1 MKVLKM
7 KKTFLM
13 TRKINGEEY
22 KFYHMDFTKEESFT
36 DEPHGCFIVE
46 TPENAFGYSDVVYF
60 DRGGDYTMHRYLAP
74 YKIRK
79 LRSILESKGY
89 DPASKAYMEF

>member
-1 MKVLKM
+1 M
-7 KKTFLM
+7 KKTYLFS
-13 TRKINGEEY
+13 RKINKQEY

-36 DEPHGCFIVE
+36 DEPHGCFMVE

-60 DRGGDYTMHRYLAP
+60 DRDGDYTMHRYLAP

>member
-1 MKVLKM
+1 M
-7 KKTFLM
+7 KKTYLFS
-13 TRKINGEEY
+13 RKINKQEY

-36 DEPHGCFIVE
+36 DEPHGCFMVE

-60 DRGGDYTMHRYLAP
+60 DRDGDYTMHRYLAP

-89 DPASKAYMEF
+89 NPASKAYMEF

>member
-1 MKVLKM
+1 M
-7 KKTFLM
+7 KKTYLFS
-13 TRKINGEEY
+13 RKINKQEY

-36 DEPHGCFIVE
+36 DESHGCFMVE
-46 TPENAFGYSDVVYF
+46 TPENAFGYPDVVYF
-60 DRGGDYTMHRYLAP
+60 DRDGDYTMHRYLAP

>member
-1 MKVLKM
+1 ME
-7 KKTFLM
+7 KTYLFS
-13 TRKINGEEY
+13 RKINKQEY

-36 DEPHGCFIVE
+36 DEPHGCFMVE

-60 DRGGDYTMHRYLAP
+60 NRDGDYTMHRYLAP

>member
-1 MKVLKM
+1 M

-13 TRKINGEEY
+13 TRKINKQEY

-46 TPENAFGYSDVVYF
+46 TPKNAFGYSDVVYF
-60 DRGGDYTMHRYLAP
+60 DRRYIILIFK
-74 YKIRK
+74 YNSKICA
-79 LRSILESKGY
+79 L
-89 DPASKAYMEF
+89 

>member
-1 MKVLKM
+1 M
-7 KKTFLM
+7 KKTYLFS
-13 TRKINGEEY
+13 RKINKQEY

-36 DEPHGCFIVE
+36 DEPHGCFMVE
-46 TPENAFGYSDVVYF
+46 TPENAFGYPDVVYF
-60 DRGGDYTMHRYLAP
+60 DRDGDYTMYRYLAP

-89 DPASKAYMEF
+89 NPASKAYMEF

>member
-1 MKVLKM
+1 M

-13 TRKINGEEY
+13 TRKIDKQEY
-22 KFYHMDFTKEESFT
+22 KFYHMDFTKEESWT
-36 DEPHGCFIVE
+36 GVPYGCFMVE

-60 DRGGDYTMHRYLAP
+60 DRDGDYTMHRYLAP

>member
-1 MKVLKM
+1 ME
-7 KKTFLM
+7 KTYLFS
-13 TRKINGEEY
+13 RKINKQEY

-36 DEPHGCFIVE
+36 DEHHGCFMVE

-60 DRGGDYTMHRYLAP
+60 DRDGDYTMHRYLAP

>member
-1 MKVLKM
+1 ME
-7 KKTFLM
+7 KTYLFS
-13 TRKINGEEY
+13 RKINKQEY

-36 DEPHGCFIVE
+36 DEPHGCFMVE
-46 TPENAFGYSDVVYF
+46 TPENAFGYPDVVYF
-60 DRGGDYTMHRYLAP
+60 DRDWDYTMHRYLAP

>member
-1 MKVLKM
+1 M

-13 TRKINGEEY
+13 TRKIDKQEY

-36 DEPHGCFIVE
+36 DEAHGCFMVE
-46 TPENAFGYSDVVYF
+46 TPENAFGYSDVVHF
-60 DRGGDYTMHRYLAP
+60 GRDGDYTMHRYLAP

-79 LRSILESKGY
+79 LRNILESKGY
-89 DPASKAYMEF
+89 DPASKAYMEL

>member
-1 MKVLKM
+1 M
-7 KKTFLM
+7 KKTYLFS
-13 TRKINGEEY
+13 RKINKQEY
-22 KFYHMDFTKEESFT
+22 KFYHMDFAKEESFT
-36 DEPHGCFIVE
+36 DKAHGCFMVE
-46 TPENAFGYSDVVYF
+46 TPENAFGYPDVVYF
-60 DRGGDYTMHRYLAP
+60 DRDGDYTMHRYLAP

>member
-1 MKVLKM
+1 M
-7 KKTFLM
+7 KKTYLFS
-13 TRKINGEEY
+13 RKINKQEY

-36 DEPHGCFIVE
+36 DEPHGCFMVE

-60 DRGGDYTMHRYLAP
+60 DRDGDYTMHRYLAP

-89 DPASKAYMEF
+89 DPARKAYMEF

>member
-1 MKVLKM
+1 M
-7 KKTFLM
+7 KKTYLFS
-13 TRKINGEEY
+13 RKINKQEY
-22 KFYHMDFTKEESFT
+22 KFYHMDFTKEESWT
-36 DEPHGCFIVE
+36 GVPYGCFMVE
-46 TPENAFGYSDVVYF
+46 TPENAFGYPDVVYF
-60 DRGGDYTMHRYLAP
+60 DRDGDYTIRRYLAP

>member
-1 MKVLKM
+1 M
-7 KKTFLM
+7 KKTYLFS
-13 TRKINGEEY
+13 RKINKQEY

-36 DEPHGCFIVE
+36 DEPHGCFMVE
-46 TPENAFGYSDVVYF
+46 TPENAFGYPDVVYF
-60 DRGGDYTMHRYLAP
+60 DRDGDYTMHRYLAP

-89 DPASKAYMEF
+89 DPASKSYMKF

>member
-1 MKVLKM
+1 ME
-7 KKTFLM
+7 KTYLFS
-13 TRKINGEEY
+13 RKIDKQEY
-22 KFYHMDFTKEESFT
+22 KFYHMDFTEEESFT
-36 DEPHGCFIVE
+36 DEPHGCFMVE
-46 TPENAFGYSDVVYF
+46 TPENAFGYPDVVYF
-60 DRGGDYTMHRYLAP
+60 DRDGDYTMHRYLAP

>member
-1 MKVLKM
+1 M

-13 TRKINGEEY
+13 TRKIDKQEY

-36 DEPHGCFIVE
+36 DEPHGCFMVE
-46 TPENAFGYSDVVYF
+46 TPENAFGYPDVVHF
-60 DRGGDYTMHRYLAP
+60 DRDGDGTMHRYLAP

>member
-1 MKVLKM
+1 M
-7 KKTFLM
+7 KKTYLFS
-13 TRKINGEEY
+13 RKINKQEY
-22 KFYHMDFTKEESFT
+22 KFYHMDFAKEESFT
-36 DEPHGCFIVE
+36 DEAHGCFMVE
-46 TPENAFGYSDVVYF
+46 TPENAFGYPDVVYF
-60 DRGGDYTMHRYLAP
+60 DRDGDYTMHRYLAP

>member
-1 MKVLKM
+1 M
-7 KKTFLM
+7 KKTYLFS
-13 TRKINGEEY
+13 RKINKQEY

-36 DEPHGCFIVE
+36 DEPHGCFMVE

-60 DRGGDYTMHRYLAP
+60 DRDRDYTMHRYLAP

>member
-1 MKVLKM
+1 ME
-7 KKTFLM
+7 KTYLFS
-13 TRKINGEEY
+13 RKINKQEY

-36 DEPHGCFIVE
+36 DEPHGCFMVE

-60 DRGGDYTMHRYLAP
+60 DRDGDYTMHRYLAP

>member
-1 MKVLKM
+1 M

-13 TRKINGEEY
+13 TRKIDKQEY
-22 KFYHMDFTKEESFT
+22 EFYHMDFTKEESFT
-36 DEPHGCFIVE
+36 DEPHGCFMVE

-60 DRGGDYTMHRYLAP
+60 DRDGDYTMHRYLAP

>member
-1 MKVLKM
+1 ME
-7 KKTFLM
+7 KTYLFS
-13 TRKINGEEY
+13 RKIDKQEY

-36 DEPHGCFIVE
+36 DEPHGCFMVE

-60 DRGGDYTMHRYLAP
+60 DRDGDYTMHRYLAP

>member
-1 MKVLKM
+1 ME
-7 KKTFLM
+7 KTYLFS
-13 TRKINGEEY
+13 RKINKQEY

-36 DEPHGCFIVE
+36 DEPHGCFMVE
-46 TPENAFGYSDVVYF
+46 TPENAFGYPDVVYF
-60 DRGGDYTMHRYLAP
+60 DRDGDYTMHRYLAP

-89 DPASKAYMEF
+89 DPASKAYMKF

>member
-1 MKVLKM
+1 M

-13 TRKINGEEY
+13 TRKINKQEY

-36 DEPHGCFIVE
+36 DEPHGCFMVE
-46 TPENAFGYSDVVYF
+46 TPENAFGYPDYVYF
-60 DRGGDYTMHRYLAP
+60 SEGKESTMHRPLAN
-74 YKIRK
+74 YITKK